1 MLTISSLQN
10 KRIVVLGLGLTGM
23 SFVRFLTNNALDFV
37 VNDSREQHGQFAELR
52 QEHPEVQLFTG
63 KWHADVIQSA
73 DLLLV
78 SPGVDVTQSDI
89 ADNIRSDTEV
99 WGDIELYAR
108 IKSTPTIAI
117 TGSNGKS
124 TVVSMLQHVAQS
136 LGINSQLGGNVG
148 VPVLDTLCA
157 DAELLILEL
166 SSFQL
171 ETIYSLTPKV
181 SCILNI
187 SDDHLDRHK
196 TMEVYTALKQRIYQ
210 GAEFAIFNRDD
221 KATVPSLATTELPT
235 NSFGIKA
242 ESDNPNSLFITEFE
256 GKNYL
261 AKGSQLLVPISSL
274 QVSGIHNAINAL
286 AVIAIGEVLAWPMEG
301 MLSALQ
307 TFEGLPH
314 RCQVIA
320 SEDGVCWIND
330 SKATNVGATV
340 AAIEGI
346 APTIASDKKLI
357 LIAGGD
363 GKGADFSALKSIV
376 DSNVNFTFALGKD
389 KSEILRLSDR
399 SQAVDTIE
407 QAVALAKAKAQPG
420 DVVLLSPACASI
432 DMFANFMARGNA
444 FVSAVQDIKEAS

>member
-1 MLTISSLQN
+1 M
-10 KRIVVLGLGLTGM
+10 
-23 SFVRFLTNNALDFV
+23 
-37 VNDSREQHGQFAELR
+37 
-52 QEHPEVQLFTG
+52 
-63 KWHADVIQSA
+63 
-73 DLLLV
+73 
-78 SPGVDVTQSDI
+78 
-89 ADNIRSDTEV
+89 
-99 WGDIELYAR
+99 
-108 IKSTPTIAI
+108 
-117 TGSNGKS
+117 
-124 TVVSMLQHVAQS
+124 
-136 LGINSQLGGNVG
+136 
-148 VPVLDTLCA
+148 
-157 DAELLILEL
+157 
-166 SSFQL
+166 
-171 ETIYSLTPKV
+171 
-181 SCILNI
+181 
-187 SDDHLDRHK
+187 
-196 TMEVYTALKQRIYQ
+196 
-210 GAEFAIFNRDD
+210 
-221 KATVPSLATTELPT
+221 
-235 NSFGIKA
+235 NSFGTKA
-242 ESDNPNSLFITEFE
+242 EGDNPNSLFIKELE
-256 GKNYL
+256 GTNYL
-261 AKGSQLLVPISSL
+261 AKGSQLLIPISSL

-399 SQAVDTIE
+399 SQAVETIE